1 MAQSPQ
7 RFKDKAPDEAVSATK
22 TELASP
28 ENGDILQRIASAL
41 ERLAPPPPPAA
52 DFAAAEAFVW
62 HPEGRRLAPVR
73 RVNRVDM
80 SLLKGIDRV
89 RDLLVE
95 NTERFARGLPANNA
109 LLWGARGMGK
119 SSLVKAAQAAIGA
132 AHPVPGLKLVEIHR
146 EDIESLPDLMVL
158 LRSAPQ
164 RFIVFCDD
172 LSFDAEDTSYKS
184 LKTMLEGGIEGRP
197 DNVIFY
203 ATSNRRHLMA
213 REMVENE
220 RSTAI
225 NPGEAVEEKVSLS
238 DRFGLWLG
246 FHRCSQDEFLT
257 MVEGYVAHYRIP
269 VSGTDLRR
277 EALEWATTR
286 GSRSGRVAWQYVQDL
301 AGRLG
306 VKMIEPP
313 SSKDGS
319 NRNR

>member
-1 MAQSPQ
+1 MAKSPV
-7 RFKDKAPDEAVSATK
+7 RSRKTATK
-22 TELASP
+22 KPAGSGTGARHSANVGTALLA
-28 ENGDILQRIASAL
+28 RIAGAL
-41 ERLAPPPPPAA
+41 ERLAPEAPAGI

-62 HPEGRRLAPVR
+62 HPEGRKLAAVR

-119 SSLVKAAQAAIGA
+119 SSLVKAAHAAIGA
-132 AHPVPGLKLVEIHR
+132 AHPAAGLKLIEIHR
-146 EDIESLPDLMVL
+146 EDIESLPELMAL
-158 LRSAPQ
+158 LRIATQ

-197 DNVIFY
+197 ENVIFY

-213 REMVENE
+213 RDMMENE

-246 FHRCSQDEFLT
+246 FHHCSQDEYLA
-257 MVEGYVAHYRIP
+257 MVDSYIAYYRVP
-269 VSGTDLRR
+269 FAGDPLRR

-286 GSRSGRVAWQYVQDL
+286 GARSGRVAWQYVQDL

-306 VKMIEPP
+306 VRMD
-313 SSKDGS
+313 SGG
-319 NRNR
+319 